1 MKRSAALTSVRNGA
15 QFIER
20 WAAYYGDQLGPE
32 NLFIMVDGHDQHV
45 PDMPGVNVL
54 VQDYVP
60 RPRLKGDKFRAGRAS
75 DLAAELLDRYD
86 LVIGTDID
94 EFLIVDPALETN
106 LTDYLSASPINGA
119 LSAIGID
126 VARNARVE
134 GPLDW
139 SHPFLGQRQHGLI
152 SDRYTK
158 ANILSRPL
166 RWGSGYHRVKGQRH
180 KIDPNLSLFHFG
192 SVDDVA
198 TQARMTD
205 TDRVANGW
213 AKHQQ
218 RRNAVPDEV
227 STAQVVEGD
236 ARFASAYAELSKP
249 RDIIAWN
256 KPRALKSDRVI
267 RIPDRFHGLV

>member
-1 MKRSAALTSVRNGA
+1 MNRIAALTSVRNGA
-15 QFIER
+15 QFTLR
-20 WAAYYGDQLGPE
+20 WAAYYGAALGPE

-54 VQDYVP
+54 MQDYVP

-75 DLAAELLDRYD
+75 DLAADLLGRYD

-94 EFLIVDPALETN
+94 EFLIVDPALETS
-106 LTDYLSASPINGA
+106 LAHYLSSVTINGA

-126 VARNARVE
+126 VACNTRTE
-134 GPLDW
+134 GPLNW
-139 SHPFLGQRQHGLI
+139 SLPFLGQRQHGLI

-158 ANILSRPL
+158 ASILSRPL
-166 RWGSGYHRVKGQRH
+166 RWGAGYHRVKGQCH
-180 KIDPNLSLFHFG
+180 KIDPNLFLFHFG

-198 TQARMTD
+198 TQARMAD
-205 TDRVANGW
+205 TDRTENGW
-213 AKHQQ
+213 EKHQH

-227 STAQVVEGD
+227 STAKVIEGD
-236 ARFASAYAELSKP
+236 TRLALAHAELSKS

-256 KPRALKSDRVI
+256 KPRALKSNRVI
-267 RIPDRFHGLV
+267 RIPGRFHGIV